1 MDTKDTRQTY
11 KQYKERQ
18 KRIAIKKSYD
28 DKLEQSSNKIEDLYV
43 QLEQIKAALNNQ
55 IETRQQIR
63 NEMHRE
69 MLRQYN
75 KDNTIEETIELAEK
89 TTCSRDS
96 IGEIQ
101 NACSTGI
108 NVSTVDLDTIDKLID
123 IEQDICNEIPHTNF
137 ISDLLIRRGGHTKF
151 PSEKNDVNEEDDAN
165 GT

>member
-89 TTCSRDS
+89 TT
-96 IGEIQ
+96 
-101 NACSTGI
+101 
-108 NVSTVDLDTIDKLID
+108 
-123 IEQDICNEIPHTNF
+123 
-137 ISDLLIRRGGHTKF
+137 
-151 PSEKNDVNEEDDAN
+151 
-165 GT
+165 

>member
-89 TTCSRDS
+89 QLVPAILLEKSKTHA
-96 IGEIQ
+96 Q
-101 NACSTGI
+101 L
-108 NVSTVDLDTIDKLID
+108 VSMCPL
-123 IEQDICNEIPHTNF
+123 
-137 ISDLLIRRGGHTKF
+137 
-151 PSEKNDVNEEDDAN
+151 
-165 GT
+165 

>member
-96 IGEIQ
+96 IREIQ

-123 IEQDICNEIPHTNF
+123 IVYKLQFIFKEFKSISEIDINPIFCDDEESIV
-137 ISDLLIRRGGHTKF
+137 IDAKF
-151 PSEKNDVNEEDDAN
+151 YL
-165 GT
+165 

>member
-96 IGEIQ
+96 IREIQ

-151 PSEKNDVNEEDDAN
+151 PSEKNDVN